1 MTDKTAAELRKEA
14 AEAETRQIEQ
24 KSDDRGYIVRGSD

>member
-1 MTDKTAAELRKEA
+1 MVEAKTAAELRAAA
-14 AEAETRQIEQ
+14 AEEDRSVEQ